1 MPSSYSVG
9 DHFEGFIREM
19 LDSGRYNSASE
30 VVRESL
36 RLLEEREQLRA
47 AKLQALRQSIQDG
60 LDSGPAEPL
69 DMDEVKAEARRRWEA
84 THKTACHGG

>member
-9 DHFEGFIREM
+9 DHFEGFIREL

-30 VVRESL
+30 VVRDGL

-47 AKLQALRQSIQDG
+47 AKLQALRHAIRDG
-60 LDSGPAEPL
+60 LDSGPLEPL
-69 DMDEVKAEARRRWEA
+69 DMEQVKAEARRR
-84 THKTACHGG
+84 

>member
-9 DHFEGFIREM
+9 DHFEGFIREL

-30 VVRESL
+30 VVRDSL

-47 AKLQALRQSIQDG
+47 AKLQALRHAIRDG
-60 LDSGPAEPL
+60 LDSGPPEPL
-69 DMDEVKAEARRRWEA
+69 DMEQMKAEARRR
-84 THKTACHGG
+84 